1 LITSYGSESV
11 AVEVFRLGVRDY
23 VPKPFSIEDILR
35 AIKIALHSVQVER
48 ERDAL
53 MEQLKLT
60 NAELEQRLR

>member
-1 LITSYGSESV
+1 M
-11 AVEVFRLGVRDY
+11 EVFRLGVRDY